1 MSKKLANAKKGVGG
15 IGWVKG
21 VDMTVPC
28 TPFILCALFSVCAPF
43 TINVPFTV
51 LGSCL
56 MMDFLF
62 QITFDGLFIS
72 DNIYF
77 IKLFKIISLR
87 YMHEYEFCIEIFVSD
102 TDDF

>member
-1 MSKKLANAKKGVGG
+1 MGKRGRYDGP
-15 IGWVKG
+15 
-21 VDMTVPC
+21 PC
-28 TPFILCALFSVCAPF
+28 TPSVLHALFSVCEPF

-62 QITFDGLFIS
+62 QITFDGLFIL

-77 IKLFKIISLR
+77 IKLFKIISFR
-87 YMHEYEFCIEIFVSD
+87 YMHEYLFCNEIFESD
-102 TDDF
+102 TDEFRSNCHFL